1 MAAHVVL
8 DASAVLALLQS
19 KPGWDVVASE
29 IGTGAMSAIN
39 AVEVMTRL
47 IDRSAPDPTLRAARA
62 LVERLSVPFDHRQA
76 MRAAEL
82 RRATRPLGL
91 SLADR
96 CCLALAITESLPVL
110 TADRAWASL
119 DIGVQ
124 IRVVR

>member
-1 MAAHVVL
+1 MAAHIVL

-19 KPGWDVVASE
+19 EPGWDRVATE
-29 IGTGAMSAIN
+29 IGAASMSAVN

-47 IDRSAPDPTLRAARA
+47 VDRCAPDPTVRAARA

-82 RRATRPLGL
+82 RRVTRPLGL

-96 CCLALAITESLPVL
+96 CCLALAMTESLPIL
-110 TADRAWASL
+110 TADRAWANL
-119 DIGVQ
+119 DIGLE